1 MWHNHKDMLTLYK
14 DIKPQH
20 MCIFIWYICNHKDI
34 LTLYKDFNQM
44 LVTSNKKNAK
54 QMHTVANHVAFNFGS
69 TYNNNHVYCFM
80 CCFSKMEHI
89 AKAQKNQNTH
99 SPLQNRTKTA
109 CYKTKNQNT
118 HSPLQNKEPK
128 HTQPVTKQSTQT
140 HTAHYKT
147 KNQNTH
153 SPLQNKAPK
162 HTAHYKTK
170 HPNAHSPLQNKEP
183 KHSQNKLVWECLC
196 THTHSQCDSLKKWKF
211 NDDDI
216 YICCITY
223 NN

>member
-1 MWHNHKDMLTLYK
+1 MYLYPTHMWHNHKDILTLYK

-20 MCIFIWYICNHKDI
+20 MCIFIRHICDI
-34 LTLYKDFNQM
+34 TRKTCWRYTKTLSLNTCVSLFDTYVTIKIYWHYTKTFNQM

-128 HTQPVTKQSTQT
+128 HTQPVTKHSTQTHTQPITKQRTKT

-147 KNQNTH
+147 KHPNTH

-162 HTAHYKTK
+162 
-170 HPNAHSPLQNKEP
+170 
-183 KHSQNKLVWECLC
+183 C
-196 THTHSQCDSLKKWKF
+196 T
-211 NDDDI
+211 
-216 YICCITY
+216 
-223 NN
+223 

>member
-1 MWHNHKDMLTLYK
+1 
-14 DIKPQH
+14 
-20 MCIFIWYICNHKDI
+20 
-34 LTLYKDFNQM
+34 
-44 LVTSNKKNAK
+44 
-54 QMHTVANHVAFNFGS
+54 MHTVANHVAFNFGS

-89 AKAQKNQNTH
+89 AKLQKNQNTH

-162 HTAHYKTK
+162 HTQPITKQSTQMHIAHYKTK
-170 HPNAHSPLQNKEP
+170 NQNTVKTNWCESAYAHI
-183 KHSQNKLVWECLC
+183 
-196 THTHSQCDSLKKWKF
+196 HTV
-211 NDDDI
+211 NMI
-216 YICCITY
+216 A
-223 NN
+223 